1 MSDLLIRG
9 INSKLKERLKK
20 SARASG
26 RSLSEEAQSLLDE
39 ALTKREPPRKMGTW
53 MRNLLPAEYRG
64 DDLVFEIEDEVRAPP
79 DFK

>member
-1 MSDLLIRG
+1 MNDLLIRG
-9 INSKLKERLKK
+9 IKPKLKERLKK
-20 SARASG
+20 SARESG

-53 MRNLLPAEYRG
+53 MRSLLPPEYRG
-64 DDLVFEIEDEVRAPP
+64 DDLVFEMEDEVREPP